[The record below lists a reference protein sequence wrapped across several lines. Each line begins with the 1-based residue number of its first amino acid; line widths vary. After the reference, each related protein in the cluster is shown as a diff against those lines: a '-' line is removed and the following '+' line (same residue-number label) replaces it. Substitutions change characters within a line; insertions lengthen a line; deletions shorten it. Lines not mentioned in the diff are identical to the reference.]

1 MKSPLWSSF
10 RWPTSG
16 CLWWTLCFWWV
27 LVQVTSGNWTM
38 AGGDVEVRLT
48 ISQQDPDAAS
58 WNRDKGESLITH
70 YQRQDNLFQVFVR
83 EIDPGLCPFW
93 WRSGLV
99 LCPQSNFFVL

>member
-1 MKSPLWSSF
+1 
-10 RWPTSG
+10 
-16 CLWWTLCFWWV
+16 
-27 LVQVTSGNWTM
+27 M

-48 ISQQDPDAAS
+48 ISQQNSDAAS
-58 WNRDKGESLITH
+58 LEPRQRGEG
-70 YQRQDNLFQVFVR
+70 QDNLFQVFVR